1 MRWHPLILIPFLASL
16 AAPVQAAEPVPM
28 IPPYTATYEAHAY
41 GNRLIAQS
49 TLSQEGDNLHMAL
62 DAHVSGFLRL
72 LGRFEFSRV
81 AVFRP
86 EADGLRLLSTRSSQI
101 TPRRE
106 RRTETRF
113 DWDDGHARGQH
124 NDKPFDVPVPPH
136 TVDFLSSLYLTM
148 TELRDGGFDPALQL
162 AILERDRLRE
172 YRITLGGRE
181 RINTELG
188 RMNTVLVVRKSEDS
202 DVELSG
208 WFAPDLHY
216 LPVRLDYEAD
226 GRVYR
231 LELTQIEWH
240 DPLIHPEEAR
250 P

>member
-1 MRWHPLILIPFLASL
+1 MRWHYPILILCLAGT
-16 AAPVQAAEPVPM
+16 AQAGSPTA

-49 TLSQEGDNLHMAL
+49 TLNHEGENLHMAL

-72 LGRFEFSRV
+72 LGRFEFDRE

-86 EADGLRLLSTRSSQI
+86 GDDHLRLLSTRSSRI

-106 RRTETRF
+106 RSAETRF
-113 DWDDGHARGQH
+113 DWSTGRAHGRYNGTA
-124 NDKPFDVPVPPH
+124 FDVEVPSD
-136 TVDFLSSLYLTM
+136 TVDFLSSVYLTM
-148 TELRDGGFDPALQL
+148 TRLRDNDLDSSFGVTV
-162 AILERDRLRE
+162 LERDRLRD
-172 YRITLGGRE
+172 YTLALEGRE
-181 RINTELG
+181 RIDTELG
-188 RMNTVLVVRKSEDS
+188 RKDTLRVVRKSANS

-216 LPVRLDYEAD
+216 LPLRLDYEAD
-226 GRVYR
+226 GHVFR
-231 LELTQIEWH
+231 LELTKLEWH
-240 DPLIHPEEAR
+240 EPMVIPPEDIL